1 VRSAP
6 GSTATS
12 VVRVTPRPEA
22 ETAVEKVRFE
32 DSLQYGETG
41 AWNRAVKVA
50 GGSC

>member
-1 VRSAP
+1 
-6 GSTATS
+6 

-22 ETAVEKVRFE
+22 ETAVEKVRFDE
-32 DSLQYGETG
+32 SLQYGGGETG